1 MEVEQDQSTPDQ
13 PGEVLAV
20 TTLDGPAVLQAPRY
34 IHVGFG
40 AMIQLHV
47 LGSTDIEF
55 GTDGHGLGVVR
66 YRKVRQVEDQVHLYE
81 RVSS

>member
-1 MEVEQDQSTPDQ
+1 MEGELDQSAPDQ
-13 PGEVLAV
+13 PGEVLTLA
-20 TTLDGPAVLQAPRY
+20 TLDGTAVVRADRY

-55 GTDGHGLGVVR
+55 GTEGHGLGVVR
-66 YRKVRQVEDQVHLYE
+66 YRKVRQIEDQVHLYE